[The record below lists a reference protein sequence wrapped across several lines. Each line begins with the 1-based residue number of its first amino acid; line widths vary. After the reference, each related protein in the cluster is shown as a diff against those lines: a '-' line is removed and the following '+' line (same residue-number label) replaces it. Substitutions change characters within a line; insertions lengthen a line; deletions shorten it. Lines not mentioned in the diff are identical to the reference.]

1 MKTITSILL
10 LAMLSFVQLHREQHP
25 APAKPAAV
33 LEDYFRQQM
42 GLAADT
48 LQQLQQAIRSH
59 APVAVLKRLFRSG
72 RLAYKRAEFLTEYY
86 YPHLIRS
93 INGPALPFADGENS
107 RDILPPQG
115 FQVIEE
121 KLWAPV
127 ISYKELLAAVT
138 VLRTQFTTL
147 QSQTDPYGFMD
158 AYVFD
163 AMRFEIYRII
173 ALGISGYDS
182 PIAFLSMPEAAAA
195 LEGLQRAAILYAGNL
210 ADSTIKHTLR
220 ARFREAR
227 QYLLQ
232 HPGFNEFDRL
242 YFITTYADPLSASLL
257 ALQHALSLQ
266 LPHERRILSPE
277 APHLFAMQ
285 YYNAN
290 GYSPNHESDP
300 TAVKVQLGQR
310 LFYDP
315 VLSGNLQR
323 SCASCHQAS
332 KAFTDG
338 MVRNTSLDGKLTI
351 ARNTPT
357 LLNASFQSKQF
368 YDSRAIF
375 LENQVSDVVH
385 NKHEMNG
392 SLQQTAHALKKDSAY
407 VRLFNKAFAAG
418 RNSITEENI
427 ANALASFLR
436 SLTSLQSR
444 FDSYMNGDATAL
456 NATEKKGFNIF
467 MGKGKCGTCHFA
479 PLFNGVAPPYFAEP
493 ESEVLGVPE
502 SNRPHAKLDKDPGKY
517 VLYRIPIHRYAFKIP
532 TVRNS
537 ALTAPYMHN
546 GVFPTLESVIDFYD
560 KGGGA
565 GLGIAPSN
573 QTLPAGK
580 LQLTPLEKKALTAF
594 MQALTDTSSWKS
606 AASY

>member
-1 MKTITSILL
+1 MRSIITVLL
-10 LAMLSFVQLHREQHP
+10 LAALTYTHPRREP
-25 APAKPAAV
+25 PPVTAV
-33 LEDYFRQQM
+33 ETYFGLQM
-42 GLAADT
+42 GAVEHS
-48 LQQLQQAIRSH
+48 LQLLEGAVRAH
-59 APVAVLKRLFRSG
+59 APVSTQRQLFRSA
-72 RLAYKRAEFLTEYY
+72 RLAYKQAEFLTEYY
-86 YPHLIRS
+86 YPHVIRN

-121 KLWAPV
+121 KLWAPGAA
-127 ISYKELLAAVT
+127 SKELLPVVT
-138 VLRTQFTTL
+138 ALRAQFTAL

-182 PIAFLSMPEAAAA
+182 PIAQLSMPEAAAA
-195 LEGLQRAAILYAGNL
+195 LKGVEYAATLYARDV
-210 ADSTIKHTLR
+210 ADSNVRQTVT
-220 ARFREAR
+220 ARFKAAQ
-227 QYLLQ
+227 QYLAA

-242 YFITTYADPLSASLL
+242 HFITHYVNPLSASLL
-257 ALQHALSLQ
+257 ALQQQLHLQ
-266 LPHERRILSPE
+266 LPPERRILSPE
-277 APHLFAMQ
+277 APHLFAMR
-285 YYNAN
+285 YYNVN
-290 GYSPNHESDP
+290 GYSPNYESDP
-300 TAVKVQLGQR
+300 TAGRIQLGQR

-315 VLSGNLQR
+315 MLSGNLQR

-338 MVRNTSLDGKLTI
+338 MARNTDLDGKALI

-357 LLNASFQSKQF
+357 LLNAAFQSKQF

-385 NKHEMNG
+385 NKREMNG
-392 SLQQTAHALKKDSAY
+392 SLQQTAHALKKDSTY
-407 VRLFNKAFAAG
+407 VRLFAKAFAEG
-418 RNSITEENI
+418 HNSITEENI

-444 FDSYMNGDATAL
+444 FDVYMNGDTTAL
-456 NATEKKGFNIF
+456 NTMEKKGFNIF

-479 PLFNGVAPPYFAEP
+479 PLFSGVAPPYFAEP
-493 ESEVLGVPE
+493 ESEVLGVPA
-502 SNRPHAKLDKDPGKY
+502 SARPHAPLDQDPGKY
-517 VLYRIPIHRYAFKIP
+517 VLYKISIHRYAFKTP

-537 ALTAPYMHN
+537 AVTAPYMHN

-565 GLGIAPSN
+565 GLGIAPPN
-573 QTLPAGK
+573 QTLPAEK
-580 LQLTPLEKKALTAF
+580 LRLTPQDKKALIAF
-594 MQALTDTSSWKS
+594 MQALTDTSSWK
-606 AASY
+606 AAVGY

>member
-1 MKTITSILL
+1 MRTILTVLL
-10 LAMLSFVQLHREQHP
+10 LAVLTFTQPRHEPL
-25 APAKPAAV
+25 PAAA
-33 LEDYFRQQM
+33 LEGYFSRQM
-42 GLAADT
+42 GIVADS
-48 LQQLQQAIRSH
+48 LQQLQLAIRHH
-59 APVAVLKRLFRSG
+59 APMAAQRRLFRSA

-86 YPHLIRS
+86 YPHLIRH

-115 FQVIEE
+115 FQVMEE
-121 KLWAPV
+121 KLWAPAV
-127 ISYKELLAAVT
+127 PAKELQTAVT
-138 VLRTQFTTL
+138 ALRAQFTTL

-158 AYVFD
+158 AYVLD

-182 PIAFLSMPEAAAA
+182 PIALLSMPEAAAA
-195 LEGLQRAAILYAGNL
+195 LEGVEHAATLYAGSLTDSTLKRTL
-210 ADSTIKHTLR
+210 AD
-220 ARFREAR
+220 RFGAVR

-232 HPGFNEFDRL
+232 HRSFREFDRL
-242 YFITTYADPLSASLL
+242 HFITHYANPLSASLL
-257 ALQHALSLQ
+257 ALQQQLGLQ
-266 LPHERRILSPE
+266 LPPERRILSPE
-277 APHLFAMQ
+277 APHLFAMR
-285 YYNAN
+285 YYNVN
-290 GYSPNHESDP
+290 GYSPNYESDP
-300 TAVKVQLGQR
+300 TAERIQLGQR

-315 VLSGNLQR
+315 LLSGNLQR

-338 MVRNTSLDGKLTI
+338 LARNTDLDGKAPI

-357 LLNASFQSKQF
+357 LLNAAFQSKQF

-385 NKHEMNG
+385 NKREMNG
-392 SLQQTAHALKKDSAY
+392 SLQQTAHTLKKDSAY
-407 VRLFNKAFAAG
+407 VRLFAKAFAEG
-418 RNSITEENI
+418 HNSITEENI

-444 FDSYMNGDATAL
+444 FDGYMNGDTTAL
-456 NATEKKGFNIF
+456 NTTEKKGFNIF

-479 PLFNGVAPPYFAEP
+479 PLFSGVAPPYFAEP
-493 ESEVLGVPE
+493 ESEVLGVPA
-502 SNRPHAKLDKDPGKY
+502 SDRPGAPLDEDPGKY
-517 VLYRIPIHRYAFKIP
+517 VLYKIDIHRYAFKTP

-565 GLGIAPSN
+565 GLGIAAPN
-573 QTLPAGK
+573 QTLPAEK
-580 LQLTPLEKKALTAF
+580 LQLTPQDKKALVAF
-594 MQALTDTSSWKS
+594 LQALTDTSSWK
-606 AASY
+606 AALHY

>member
-1 MKTITSILL
+1 MKTIFSTLL
-10 LAMLSFVQLHREQHP
+10 LAALTFTQLRWQ
-25 APAKPAAV
+25 
-33 LEDYFRQQM
+33 
-42 GLAADT
+42 
-48 LQQLQQAIRSH
+48 S
-59 APVAVLKRLFRSG
+59 APVAVKPTAALETWFSRQMGVVADSLRQLEQAVRRHAPAAEQQRLFRAA
-72 RLAYKRAEFLTEYY
+72 RQAYKRAEFLTEYY

-107 RDILPPQG
+107 KAILPPQG
-115 FQVIEE
+115 FQVMEE
-121 KLWAPV
+121 KLWAPK
-127 ISYKELLAAVT
+127 IPAKELLGAVT
-138 VLRTQFTTL
+138 TLREQFAAL

-158 AYVFD
+158 AYVLD

-182 PIAFLSMPEAAAA
+182 PVALLSMEEAAAA
-195 LEGLQRAAILYAGNL
+195 LEGVEHAAGLYAGPL
-210 ADSTIKHTLR
+210 TDTTLKHTLT
-220 ARFREAR
+220 ARFKSAQ

-232 HPGFNEFDRL
+232 HPGFNAFDRL
-242 YFITTYADPLSASLL
+242 HFITTYANPLSASLL
-257 ALQHALSLQ
+257 ALQQQLSLQ
-266 LPHERRILSPE
+266 VPQERRILSPG
-277 APHLFAMQ
+277 APHLFAMR

-290 GYSPNHESDP
+290 GYSPNYESDP
-300 TAVKVQLGQR
+300 TSARIQLGQR

-338 MVRNTSLDGKLTI
+338 MAKNTALDSKTPI

-357 LLNASFQSKQF
+357 LLNTAFQSKQF
-368 YDSRAIF
+368 YDSRAVF
-375 LENQVSDVVH
+375 LENQVTDVVH
-385 NKHEMNG
+385 NKREMNG
-392 SLQQTAHALKKDSAY
+392 SLEQTARTLRKDSAY
-407 VRLFNKAFAAG
+407 TRLFSKAFAAG
-418 RNSITEENI
+418 RNNITEENI

-444 FDSYMNGDATAL
+444 FDGYMNGDTLAL

-493 ESEVLGVPE
+493 ESEVLGVPAG
-502 SNRPHAKLDKDPGKY
+502 NRPHAPLDKDPGKY
-517 VLYRIPIHRYAFKIP
+517 VLYKISIHRYAFKTP

-565 GLGIAPSN
+565 GLGIAPPN
-573 QTLPAGK
+573 QTLPADK
-580 LQLTPLEKKALTAF
+580 LRLTPQEKKALVAF
-594 MQALTDTSSWKS
+594 MQALTDTSSWK
-606 AASY
+606 AAVRY

>member
-1 MKTITSILL
+1 MKTTITTLL
-10 LAMLSFVQLHREQHP
+10 LAALSFIQLRWERP
-25 APAKPAAV
+25 PVPVRPAAV
-33 LEDYFRQQM
+33 LETYFNQQM
-42 GLAADT
+42 GIVADT
-48 LQQLQQAIRSH
+48 LQQLEQAIRSH
-59 APVAVLKRLFRSG
+59 APAPVLKRLFRSG

-115 FQVIEE
+115 FQVMEE
-121 KLWAPV
+121 QLWAPARA
-127 ISYKELLAAVT
+127 SGELLAAVT
-138 VLRTQFTTL
+138 ALRAQFTTL

-158 AYVFD
+158 AYVLD

-182 PIAFLSMPEAAAA
+182 PVALLSMPEAAAA
-195 LEGLQRAAILYAGNL
+195 LEGVRYAVMLYAGSL
-210 ADSTIKHTLR
+210 ADSTIKHRLTD
-220 ARFREAR
+220 RFNAAR

-242 YFITTYADPLSASLL
+242 HFITTYANPLSASLL
-257 ALQHALSLQ
+257 ALQQQLSLQ
-266 LPHERRILSPE
+266 LPQERRILSPQ

-300 TAVKVQLGQR
+300 TAVKIQLGQR

-315 VLSGNLQR
+315 ALSGNLQR

-338 MVRNTSLDGKLTI
+338 MVKNTGLDSKTPI
-351 ARNTPT
+351 ARNTPG
-357 LLNASFQSKQF
+357 LLNTAFQSKQF
-368 YDSRAIF
+368 YDSRAVF

-385 NKHEMNG
+385 NKQEMNG

-407 VRLFNKAFAAG
+407 VHLFSKAFAAG

-436 SLTSLQSR
+436 SLVSLQSR
-444 FDSYMNGDATAL
+444 FDLYMNGDTTAL
-456 NATEKKGFNIF
+456 DHTEKKGFNIF

-502 SNRPHAKLDKDPGKY
+502 SNRPHARLDKDPGKY
-517 VLYRIPIHRYAFKIP
+517 ILYNISIHRYAFKTP

-546 GVFPTLESVIDFYD
+546 GVFPTLELVIDFYD

-565 GLGIAPSN
+565 GLGIAPPN
-573 QTLPAGK
+573 QTLPAEK
-580 LQLTPLEKKALTAF
+580 LRLTAQEKKALAAF
-594 MQALTDTSSWKS
+594 MQALTDTSSWKPTT
-606 AASY
+606 AY

>member
-1 MKTITSILL
+1 MRTIITVLL
-10 LAMLSFVQLHREQHP
+10 LASLAFMQPRREQP
-25 APAKPAAV
+25 PAAV
-33 LEDYFRQQM
+33 LEGYFSQQM
-42 GLAADT
+42 GAVADS

-59 APVAVLKRLFRSG
+59 APVAVQQRLFRSA

-86 YPHLIRS
+86 YPHLIRN

-115 FQVIEE
+115 FQVMEE
-121 KLWAPV
+121 KLWAPGAA
-127 ISYKELLAAVT
+127 SKGLLTAVT
-138 VLRTQFTTL
+138 ALRAQFTTL

-182 PIAFLSMPEAAAA
+182 PIALLSMPEAAAA
-195 LEGLQRAAILYAGNL
+195 LDGVAFAATLYAGSL
-210 ADSTIKHTLR
+210 ADSSLKHTL
-220 ARFREAR
+220 ATRFRAAQ

-242 YFITTYADPLSASLL
+242 YFITHYANPLSASLL
-257 ALQHALSLQ
+257 ALQQQLSLR
-266 LPHERRILSPE
+266 LPQERRILSPE
-277 APHLFAMQ
+277 APHLFAMR
-285 YYNAN
+285 YYNVN
-290 GYSPNHESDP
+290 GYSPNYESDP
-300 TAVKVQLGQR
+300 TAGRIQLGQR

-338 MVRNTSLDGKLTI
+338 LPRNTDLDGKAPI

-357 LLNASFQSKQF
+357 LLNAAFQSKQF

-385 NKHEMNG
+385 NKREMNG

-407 VRLFNKAFAAG
+407 VRLFRKAFAEG
-418 RNSITEENI
+418 HNSITEENI

-444 FDSYMNGDATAL
+444 FDVYMNGDTTAL
-456 NATEKKGFNIF
+456 NTTEKKGFNIF

-493 ESEVLGVPE
+493 ESEVLGVPA
-502 SNRPHAKLDKDPGKY
+502 SSRLHAPLDKDPGKY
-517 VLYRIPIHRYAFKIP
+517 VLYKISIHRYAFKTP

-537 ALTAPYMHN
+537 GLTAPYMHN

-573 QTLPAGK
+573 QTLPAEK
-580 LQLTPLEKKALTAF
+580 LRLTPQDKKALVAF
-594 MQALTDTSSWKS
+594 MQALTDTSSWKT
-606 AASY
+606 ATVY